1 MDDEQ
6 LRHDYS
12 LRMADKGW
20 VFVTGASTG
29 IGKASVERLVAD
41 GWHVVAGVRRE
52 GDQPPTSTAH
62 VLVDVT
68 DSEQVATATK
78 QVLELCDGRLAGLVN
93 NAGMSVAGPF
103 EGLSIDDWRRQFDV
117 NFFGQLDVTQ
127 RLLPA
132 LLAASGR
139 IITIGSI
146 GGRVAGAFLGP
157 YNASKF
163 AIRAW
168 NDSLRAELAPH
179 GVRVILLEPGSI
191 ATEIWRKGNEQADD
205 VLGRLTP
212 EQQQRY
218 GRQAAGAKKAAAM
231 VERNAIPAAK
241 VGAVVATALTAR
253 RPKAH
258 YLVGV
263 DARFQAFLGALP
275 ASASDKVFAAV
286 MRPPKDAG

>member
-1 MDDEQ
+1 
-6 LRHDYS
+6 
-12 LRMADKGW
+12 MADKGW

-29 IGKASVERLVAD
+29 IGRASVEQLAAD
-41 GWHVVAGVRRE
+41 GWRVIAGVRRD
-52 GDQPPTSTAH
+52 GDEPPASTAH
-62 VLVDVT
+62 VLVDVS

-93 NAGMSVAGPF
+93 NAGISVAGPF
-103 EGLSIDDWRRQFDV
+103 EGLSLDEWRRQFDV

-132 LLAASGR
+132 LLATSGR
-139 IITIGSI
+139 IVTIGSI

-168 NDSLRAELAPH
+168 NDALRAELAPH
-179 GVRVILLEPGSI
+179 GVRVVLVEPGSI
-191 ATEIWRKGNEQADD
+191 ATEIWRKGNAQADD
-205 VLGRLTP
+205 VLARLTP
-212 EQQQRY
+212 EQQRRY

-241 VGAVVATALTAR
+241 VGGVVANALSAR
-253 RPKAH
+253 KPKAH
-258 YLVGV
+258 YVVGT
-263 DARFQAFLGALP
+263 DARFQALLAVLP
-275 ASASDKVFAAV
+275 ASASDKVFATL
-286 MRPPKDAG
+286 MRPPKDG